1 MVVGPHALV
10 LGVAQDGGHPQPGCH
25 RDCCRSS
32 ETKRHLT
39 TCVAVIDDGRAWL
52 LDAGPD
58 FREHLARLDTAG
70 VELAGILLTHGHI
83 GHYSGLMYLGRE
95 VMNMAGLPVWA
106 APRLADF
113 LRTNGPWEQLTA
125 GGNIDLRAIDL
136 SATIELSDRLRVD
149 AFDVPHRDEYS
160 ETVGFRVV
168 GPTATLLY
176 VPDTDGWEGWDPP
189 IETYLSDVDIAL
201 LDATFFD
208 GDELPGRDIREI
220 AHPLVIDSLSRFGE
234 LDGADRDKIRFTH
247 LNHTNPLLDPE
258 SDALVRVARAG
269 MNVAA
274 EGDTF
279 EL

>member
-1 MVVGPHALV
+1 
-10 LGVAQDGGHPQPGCH
+10 
-25 RDCCRSS
+25 
-32 ETKRHLT
+32 
-39 TCVAVIDDGRAWL
+39 VIDDGRAWL

-106 APRLADF
+106 APRLAGF

-125 GGNIDLRAIDL
+125 CGNIDLRAIDL
-136 SATIELSDRLRVD
+136 SATIELSDGLRVD

-189 IETYLSDVDIAL
+189 IETYLSDVDVAL